1 MKISQM
7 YPRRYATGE
16 DLQGKAYTMT
26 IAKITKEKM
35 HPQPG
40 APEIEK
46 WVLYFQETK
55 KGVILGRTLAFQIA
69 ELLGSEET
77 DDWVG
82 KQITL
87 YPQPM
92 LVAGKHVVAI
102 RARAATQ
109 ESQLATIPTVLKEP

>member
-16 DLQGKAYTMT
+16 DFQDKAYTMT

-46 WVLYFQETK
+46 WVIYFQEAK

-69 ELLGSEET
+69 ELLGTEET
-77 DDWVG
+77 DEWFG
-82 KQITL
+82 KQVTL

-92 LVAGKHVVAI
+92 LVAGKRVIAI
-102 RARAATQ
+102 RARAAIQ
-109 ESQLATIPTVLKEP
+109 ELQLAAIPNGLKKP